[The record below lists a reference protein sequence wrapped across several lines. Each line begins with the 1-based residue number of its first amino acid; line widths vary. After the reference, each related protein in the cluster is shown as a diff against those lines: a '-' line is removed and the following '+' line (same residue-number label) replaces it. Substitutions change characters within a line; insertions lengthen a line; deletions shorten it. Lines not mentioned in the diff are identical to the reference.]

1 MSDPSSFP
9 SFPARAQVTS
19 LDTMADWKNFFGEQ
33 VRTKDG
39 LKSTDEVF
47 NGKKV
52 VGLYFSAHWCP
63 PCRQFTPFLGA
74 VYEDMIEEHPEFEL
88 VFVSSDQSTA
98 QYEEYYE
105 EIPFKAIPFDNRAVK
120 DALSRKYGV
129 TGIPMLIFLNEKG
142 EVISTDGRQ
151 IVAQSQ
157 GDIEAVWSKLT
168 Q

>member
-1 MSDPSSFP
+1 
-9 SFPARAQVTS
+9 
-19 LDTMADWKNFFGEQ
+19 MADWKSFFGEQ

-39 LKSTDEVF
+39 LKPTDEVF

-105 EIPFKAIPFDNRAVK
+105 EIPFLAVPFDSRAVK

-142 EVISTDGRQ
+142 EVISVDGRS

-157 GDIEAVWSKLT
+157 GDIEAVWTKLT